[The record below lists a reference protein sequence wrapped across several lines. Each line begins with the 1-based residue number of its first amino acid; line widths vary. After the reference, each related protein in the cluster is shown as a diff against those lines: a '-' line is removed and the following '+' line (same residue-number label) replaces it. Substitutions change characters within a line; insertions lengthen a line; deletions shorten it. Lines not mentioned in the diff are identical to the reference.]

1 MDKIQK
7 WQSTTPDF
15 HLFDGINDYAPLHD
29 EMMRAIDKHGWD
41 QTPMSHLMTD
51 EKAFIILAE
60 EVGEVARALT
70 YDEGSKENLRKEL
83 LQVAAMSYGRYLSMS

>member
-1 MDKIQK
+1 MDE
-7 WQSTTPDF
+7 TEF
-15 HLFDGINDYAPLHD
+15 MLGRGHLFDGINDYTPLHN
-29 EMMRAIDKHGWD
+29 EMQRAIDKHGWD
-41 QTPMSHLMTD
+41 QTPMSLAMTD